1 MLEKKD
7 NVVLYW
13 GQGDFGEKRL
23 SFYCDQEGVS
33 IVILS
38 FLVDFVGGPKK
49 SPIINLADN
58 CNDVENCIDAARDI
72 QYCQKKGVKV
82 LMSVGGA
89 AGPYHSQSWDP
100 DLFAWWL
107 WNKFLGGDD
116 RTVPRPF
123 GNVVLDGIDYDPEG
137 NLSLQYK

>member
-1 MLEKKD
+1 MEKND
-7 NVVLYW
+7 CL
-13 GQGDFGEKRL
+13 F
-23 SFYCDQEGVS
+23 

-137 NLSLQYK
+137 NLSLQYT